1 MAPLIA
7 LGEILL
13 GAIPTFL
20 LVWALYL
27 YVTRVFLHPL
37 QGTLR
42 KRHEATEGLRAA
54 AAANIAAAE
63 RKAAQYE
70 ESLRAARVEL
80 YQQQE
85 QERQKAIERR
95 AEIVRRARRQAEET
109 TARAKQELQQDA
121 AEAKQRLEAE
131 SETMAHFI
139 IRAILEP
146 GASPARS
153 PGQTEVAR

>member
-80 YQQQE
+80 
-85 QERQKAIERR
+85 R
-95 AEIVRRARRQAEET
+95 ALDDRFFTPHAHGRALRFA
-109 TARAKQELQQDA
+109 
-121 AEAKQRLEAE
+121 
-131 SETMAHFI
+131 
-139 IRAILEP
+139 
-146 GASPARS
+146 
-153 PGQTEVAR
+153 